1 MKIDKYNQH
10 INENFDPWTAVTYD
24 IKIRILFEG
33 FEYSILKFKL
43 IFSNDEEAE
52 QKSEQSIE
60 DRLKVFTNIV
70 SYDIVKIEKADEQ
83 IRPMY

>member
-1 MKIDKYNQH
+1 MKIKKV
-10 INENFDPWTAVTYD
+10 NENFDPWTAVTYD

-52 QKSEQSIE
+52 QKSEQSIK